1 MTDNDVTLTDT
12 DSEVADQVDSSSLEA
27 AVDNALAAGVGG
39 GGTIGLGATN
49 ALNVNQARRAGWL
62 PLQIWPRF

>member
-39 GGTIGLGATN
+39 GGTIVKTSTVLFSM
-49 ALNVNQARRAGWL
+49 
-62 PLQIWPRF
+62 PLV